1 MYYLVL
7 LVLDDVEQVTDIC
20 DAWETT
26 GVGGITII
34 ETTGLGRLRYKQGYR
49 DDMPLMPSIRA
60 LLQGREEH
68 HRTLFSVVEGEEM
81 VDRLIAATESILGDL
96 NLPHSGIIVALPVHR
111 AVGLHR
117 RDTNHDNP
125 QKKTKTP

>member
-7 LVLDDVEQVTDIC
+7 LVLDDVEQSTDIC
-20 DAWETT
+20 DAWEAT
-26 GVGGITII
+26 GVGGITIM
-34 ETTGLGRLRYKQGYR
+34 ESTGLGRLRYKQGYR

-81 VDRLIAATESILGDL
+81 VDRLIKATESILGDL
-96 NLPHSGIIVALPVHR
+96 NAPHSGIIIALPVAR
-111 AVGLHR
+111 AIGIDR
-117 RDTNHDNP
+117 P
-125 QKKTKTP
+125 PSS